1 MGTTSMADRD
11 GSLLFRELLRHFGGA
26 CVDEY
31 YRAGVWDMETLGL
44 DVELVRAH
52 TRFGPPPKAL
62 EDIPEVVLPDPK
74 DQLPLPPVTDP
85 KAAGRGTKRT
95 LDEMHKGKGK
105 AEKGGKKGKAEK
117 GASKG
122 GLTGKGSRLKGKGSQ
137 LKGKG
142 IQLPGKGLQSADKGS
157 PKGSQWPAK
166 GLSKGQAQIITPEM
180 QGKGMQ
186 KLLQWPG
193 QGAQFVDK
201 GSQKGAL
208 ALGKGKGKVKG
219 AQGPAFSKA
228 SAHAPAYSKARVI
241 VGRFAKRA
249 ASGASHMSKEVKEQF
264 LDADGLD

>member
-1 MGTTSMADRD
+1 MGTTSIADQD

-74 DQLPLPPVTDP
+74 DQLTLPPVIDP

-95 LDEMHKGKGK
+95 LGEMHKGKGK

-122 GLTGKGSRLKGKGSQ
+122 TLTGNGSQ

-142 IQLPGKGLQSADKGS
+142 PQLKGKGLQSVEKGS
-157 PKGSQWPAK
+157 LKGAQWPAK
-166 GLSKGQAQIITPEM
+166 GSSKGAAQIITPKM

-186 KLLQWPG
+186 QLLQWPG
-193 QGAQFVDK
+193 QGAQFLDK

-208 ALGKGKGKVKG
+208 AQGKGKGKIKG
-219 AQGPAFSKA
+219 AKGPAFSKA
-228 SAHAPAYSKARVI
+228 SAHPPAYSKARSVV
-241 VGRFAKRA
+241 VGRFARRA
-249 ASGASHMSKEVKEQF
+249 ASAASVMSKEVKERF
-264 LDADGLD
+264 LDADDLD